1 MQNRWHSATAE
12 THTTPLELRIY
23 TSRLLGADSRLVL
36 HGGGNT
42 SVKIREANLYGELED
57 ILYIKG
63 SGHDLG
69 TIDARGFA
77 PVRLNELQRMAELPT
92 LSDAAMVNAMR
103 CAMTDSTAPT
113 PSVEAILHAI
123 IPATFV
129 DHTHADAVLTILDTP
144 HAAQYVA
151 ELYGDRMLVVPYVMP
166 GFALARHCALQ
177 LAAEMKPHHEGLI
190 LLNHG
195 IFTWGDDAQT
205 SYERMIAFVDMAEQ
219 FVAQRISTSQYAPA
233 PAPVPARAD
242 RSNLRQAVAQAM
254 GAPVVLVP
262 RHDDMTA
269 AFVARPDLADIAQRG
284 CVTPDHIIR
293 TRQIPL
299 VGRDVAGYVARYQ
312 TWFEQQQA
320 QTTTTLTM
328 LDPAPRI
335 ILDPEL
341 GMLTVGRRV
350 RDARIAADVYH
361 HSMPVMLAA
370 EQLGGY
376 QPLGDRD
383 LFEVEYWELEQVKLK
398 LAGNPPRFSGEV
410 ALVTGAASGIGRACV
425 EALLSQGAAVVAID
439 INPDLSTVYQR
450 PDVLNVVC
458 DISDEQ
464 AVRDAI
470 DQGVI
475 AFGGIDILVLN
486 AGIFP
491 KSRTIGE
498 LPGDEWRRTMAINL
512 DANVTILRE
521 CYPLLRQAYN
531 GGRVVIIGSKNV
543 PAPGPGAA
551 AYSASKAAMTQL
563 ARVAAL
569 EWGSEQ
575 IRVNVVHPNQV
586 FDTGIWSNDIL
597 QSRAANYGVSVEE
610 YKKSNLLR
618 TTITSHD
625 VAKMVCELCGDVF
638 ARTTGAQ
645 IPIDGGNDRVI

>member
-1 MQNRWHSATAE
+1 MHNRWNDATANQCA
-12 THTTPLELRIY
+12 TPLDLRIY
-23 TSRLLGADSRLVL
+23 TSRLLGADPALVL

-42 SVKIREANLYGELED
+42 SVKIVAQNLFGDNET

-69 TIDARGFA
+69 TIDRRGFA
-77 PVRLNELQRMAELPT
+77 PCRIEPLVRMGQLAE

-103 CAMTDSTAPT
+103 CALTDSSAPT

-123 IPATFV
+123 IPYTYV

-144 HAAQYVA
+144 RASEYIHQ
-151 ELYGDRMLVVPYVMP
+151 LYGDKFLVVPYVMP
-166 GFALARHCALQ
+166 GFALARHCAQQ
-177 LAAEMKPHHEGLI
+177 LASQLQPHHEGLI

-195 IFTWGDDAQT
+195 IFTWGDDART
-205 SYERMIAFVDMAEQ
+205 SYDRMIHYVDVAEQ
-219 FVAQRISTSQYAPA
+219 FVAQQIHPA
-233 PAPVPARAD
+233 TPTLFTPPVARQARAQ
-242 RSNLRQAVAQAM
+242 LRHDIAQAL
-254 GAPVVLVP
+254 GAAVVLMP
-262 RHDDMTA
+262 QTDAAGA
-269 AFVARPDLADIAQRG
+269 AFVARSDLASIAQRG

-299 VGRDVAGYVARYQ
+299 VGRDMADYVARYHA
-312 TWFEQQQA
+312 WFRQYSA
-320 QTTTTLTM
+320 DSPVPLTM

-335 ILDPEL
+335 VLDPEL
-341 GMLTVGRRV
+341 GVLSVGRRV
-350 RDARIAADVYH
+350 REALIAGDVYRQ
-361 HSMPVMLAA
+361 SIPVIVNA
-370 EQLGGY
+370 EALGGY
-376 QPLGDRD
+376 KPLPDAD
-383 LFEVEYWELEQVKLK
+383 LFAVEYWELEQAKLK
-398 LAGNPPRFSGEV
+398 LLGQAPPLSGQV

-425 EALLSQGAAVVAID
+425 EALLAQGAAVIALD
-439 INPDLSTVYQR
+439 INPRLADVFAR
-450 PDVLNVVC
+450 PDVCAIVC

-464 AVRDAI
+464 AIGEAI
-470 DQGVI
+470 DQGVQ

-491 KSRTIGE
+491 KSRLINA
-498 LPGDEWRRTMAINL
+498 LPSDEWRRTMAINL
-512 DANVTILRE
+512 DANMVLMRE
-521 CYPLLRQAYN
+521 CQPLLALAHD

-551 AYSASKAAMTQL
+551 AYSASKAAITQL

-569 EWGSEQ
+569 EWGEAG

-586 FDTGIWSNDIL
+586 FDTGIWSDDVL
-597 QSRAANYGVSVEE
+597 ASRAANYGMSIDD
-610 YKKSNLLR
+610 YKKNNILH

-625 VAKMVCELCGDVF
+625 VAKLVVALCGDVF

>member
-1 MQNRWHSATAE
+1 MQNRWRDAE
-12 THTTPLELRIY
+12 AAACTTPLELRIY
-23 TSRLLGADSRLVL
+23 TSRLLGADPHLVL

-42 SVKIREANLYGELED
+42 SVKVTTTNLYGEHED
-57 ILYIKG
+57 ILSIKG

-77 PVRLNELQRMAELPT
+77 PVRLRELQRMAQLPH
-92 LSDAAMVNAMR
+92 LSDADMVNAMR
-103 CAMTDSTAPT
+103 CAMTDSSAPT

-144 HAAQYVA
+144 DA
-151 ELYGDRMLVVPYVMP
+151 EHIVRQLYGEHYVVVPYVMP
-166 GFALARHCALQ
+166 GFALARQCALQ
-177 LAAEMKPHHEGLI
+177 LATELKPHHHGLI

-205 SYERMIAFVDMAEQ
+205 SYARMIAGVSLAEEY
-219 FVAQRISTSQYAPA
+219 VAKHITPVPLPPA
-233 PAPVPARAD
+233 PAMVTARQERAQ
-242 RSNLRQAVAQAM
+242 LRHAIAQTI
-254 GAPVVLVP
+254 GAPVVLMP
-262 RHDDMTA
+262 RHDDHTA

-299 VGRDVAGYVARYQ
+299 VGRDVAAYAERYRQWFATYESSVA
-312 TWFEQQQA
+312 A
-320 QTTTTLTM
+320 PLTM

-335 ILDPEL
+335 VLDPEL

-350 RDARIAADVYH
+350 RDALIAGDVYR
-361 HSMPVMLAA
+361 HSIPVITAA

-376 QPLGDRD
+376 TPLGDVD
-383 LFEVEYWELEQVKLK
+383 LFAIEYWELEQAK
-398 LAGNPPRFSGEV
+398 LALAGKPPRFSGEI

-425 EALLSQGAAVVAID
+425 ERLLAQGAAVIALD
-439 INPDLSTVYQR
+439 INPDLPTIFAR
-450 PDVLNVVC
+450 PDVCTVVC
-458 DISDEQ
+458 DISDD
-464 AVRDAI
+464 AALSAAI
-470 DQGVI
+470 DRGVC
-475 AFGGIDILVLN
+475 AFGGLDMLVLN

-491 KSRTIGE
+491 KSRSINA
-498 LPGDEWRRTMAINL
+498 LPSEEWRRTMAINL
-512 DANVTILRE
+512 DANLSIMRE
-521 CYPLLRQAYN
+521 AHPLLARAPA

-551 AYSASKAAMTQL
+551 AYSASKAAITQL

-569 EWGSEQ
+569 EWGTDQ

-597 QSRAANYGVSVEE
+597 QSRAANYGLSVEE
-610 YKKSNLLR
+610 YKKNNLLH

-625 VAKMVCELCGDVF
+625 VAALVCELCGDVF

>member
-1 MQNRWHSATAE
+1 MHSRWNDSDTLQL
-12 THTTPLELRIY
+12 TTLLDLRIY
-23 TSRLLGADSRLVL
+23 TSRLLGADTALVL

-42 SVKIREANLYGELED
+42 SVKVAHTNLFGDEEQ

-69 TIDARGFA
+69 TIDRRGFA
-77 PVRLNELQRMAELPT
+77 PVRLNELVRMAQLPT
-92 LSDAAMVNAMR
+92 LSDADMVNAMR
-103 CAMTDSTAPT
+103 CAMIDSSAPT

-144 HAAQYVA
+144 HAQQYVN
-151 ELYGDRMLVVPYVMP
+151 EIYGDRMLVIPYVMP
-166 GFALARHCALQ
+166 GFALARQCAIQ
-177 LAAEMKPHHEGLI
+177 LATELKPHHEGLI

-195 IFTWGDDAQT
+195 IFTWGDDART
-205 SYERMIAFVDMAEQ
+205 SYERMIHYVDLAEQ
-219 FVAQRISTSQYAPA
+219 FVNARVNRH
-233 PAPVPARAD
+233 VPASQPLPAMRQERAE
-242 RSNLRQAVAQAM
+242 LRAAISQVM
-254 GAPVVLVP
+254 GAPVVTIP
-262 RHDDMTA
+262 RHTDTTA
-269 AFVARPDLADIAQRG
+269 AFVTRPDLTDIAQRG

-299 VGRDVAGYVARYQ
+299 VGRDVTAYVNRYHQ
-312 TWFEQQQA
+312 WFETYKSTVA
-320 QTTTTLTM
+320 APLTM

-335 ILDPEL
+335 VLDPEL

-350 RDARIAADVYH
+350 REAVIAADVYGQ
-361 HSMPVMLAA
+361 SIPVITAA

-376 QPLGDRD
+376 TPLGDVD
-383 LFEVEYWELEQVKLK
+383 LFAIEYWELEQVKLK
-398 LAGNPPRFSGEV
+398 LLGTPPRLSGEI

-425 EALLSQGAAVVAID
+425 EALLAQGAAVIALD
-439 INPDLSTVYQR
+439 INPNLPTIFNR
-450 PDVLNVVC
+450 PDVCSIVC

-464 AVRDAI
+464 ALIAAVDT
-470 DQGVI
+470 GVK

-491 KSRTIGE
+491 KSRNISAM
-498 LPGDEWRRTMAINL
+498 PSAEWRQTMAINL
-512 DANVTILRE
+512 DANVVLMRE
-521 CYPLLRQAYN
+521 CHGMLKLAPK
-531 GGRVVIIGSKNV
+531 GGRVVVIGSKNV

-551 AYSASKAAMTQL
+551 AYSASKAAITQL
-563 ARVAAL
+563 SRVAAL
-569 EWGSEQ
+569 EWGNDN

-586 FDTGIWSNDIL
+586 FDTGIWSDDVLTN
-597 QSRAANYGVSVEE
+597 RAASYGLSIDE
-610 YKKSNLLR
+610 YKKNNILH

-625 VAKMVCELCGDVF
+625 VARLVVELCGDVF

>member
-1 MQNRWHSATAE
+1 MHNRWNDATAMQCA
-12 THTTPLELRIY
+12 TPLDLRIY
-23 TSRLLGADSRLVL
+23 TSRLLGADPALVL

-42 SVKIREANLYGELED
+42 SVKITAQNLFGDSET

-69 TIDARGFA
+69 TIDRRGFA
-77 PVRLNELQRMAELPT
+77 PCRLDPLVRMGQLPE

-103 CAMTDSTAPT
+103 CALTDSSAPT

-123 IPATFV
+123 IPYTYV

-144 HAAQYVA
+144 QANEYIQQ
-151 ELYGDRMLVVPYVMP
+151 LYGDKFLVVPYVMP

-177 LAAEMKPHHEGLI
+177 LASQLQPHHEGLI

-195 IFTWGDDAQT
+195 IFTWGDDAKT
-205 SYERMIAFVDMAEQ
+205 SYDRMIHYVNVAEQ
-219 FVAQRISTSQYAPA
+219 FVSQQIHPATATVFAP
-233 PAPVPARAD
+233 PVARQARAQ
-242 RSNLRQAVAQAM
+242 LRHDIAQAL
-254 GAPVVLVP
+254 GAAVVLIP
-262 RHDDMTA
+262 QTDAAGA
-269 AFVARPDLADIAQRG
+269 AFVSRPDLASIAQRG

-299 VGRDVAGYVARYQ
+299 VGRDVAAYVARYQ
-312 TWFEQQQA
+312 TWFGQYSA
-320 QTTTTLTM
+320 DATTPLTM

-335 ILDPEL
+335 VLDPEL
-341 GMLTVGRRV
+341 GVLSVGRRV
-350 RDARIAADVYH
+350 REALIGGDVYRQ
-361 HSMPVMLAA
+361 SIPVIVNA
-370 EQLGGY
+370 EALGGY
-376 QPLGDRD
+376 TPLPDAD
-383 LFEVEYWELEQVKLK
+383 LFAVEYWELEQVKLK
-398 LAGNPPRFSGEV
+398 LLGHAPPLSGQV

-425 EALLSQGAAVVAID
+425 EALLAQGAAVIALD
-439 INPDLSTVYQR
+439 INPRLTEVFAR
-450 PDVLNVVC
+450 PDVCTIIC
-458 DISDEQ
+458 DISNEQ
-464 AVRDAI
+464 AIGAAI
-470 DQGVI
+470 DQGVQ

-491 KSRTIGE
+491 KSRLINA
-498 LPGDEWRRTMAINL
+498 LPSDEWRRTMAINL
-512 DANVTILRE
+512 DANMVLMRE
-521 CYPLLRQAYN
+521 CQPLLALAHD

-551 AYSASKAAMTQL
+551 AYSASKAAITQL

-569 EWGSEQ
+569 EWGEAG

-586 FDTGIWSNDIL
+586 FDTGIWSDDVL
-597 QSRAANYGVSVEE
+597 ASRAANYGMSIDD
-610 YKKSNLLR
+610 YKKNNILH

-625 VAKMVCELCGDVF
+625 VAKLVVALCSDVF

>member
-1 MQNRWHSATAE
+1 MHNRWNDTTANQCV
-12 THTTPLELRIY
+12 TPLDLRIY
-23 TSRLLGADSRLVL
+23 TSRLLGADPALVL

-42 SVKIREANLYGELED
+42 SVKIAAQNLFGDTET

-69 TIDARGFA
+69 TIDRRGFA
-77 PVRLNELQRMAELPT
+77 PCRLDPLVRMGQLPE

-103 CAMTDSTAPT
+103 CALTDSSAPT

-123 IPATFV
+123 IPYTYV

-144 HAAQYVA
+144 RASAYIQQ
-151 ELYGDRMLVVPYVMP
+151 LYGDKLLVVPYVMP

-177 LAAEMKPHHEGLI
+177 LASQLQPHHEGLI

-195 IFTWGDDAQT
+195 IFTWGDDAKT
-205 SYERMIAFVDMAEQ
+205 SYDRMIHYVNVAEQ
-219 FVAQRISTSQYAPA
+219 FVAQQIHPTTPTGFT
-233 PAPVPARAD
+233 PPVTRQTRAQ
-242 RSNLRQAVAQAM
+242 L
-254 GAPVVLVP
+254 
-262 RHDDMTA
+262 RHDIASALGAAVVVMPQTDAAGA
-269 AFVARPDLADIAQRG
+269 AFVSRPDLASIAQRG

-299 VGRDVAGYVARYQ
+299 VGRDVAAYVAHYQ
-312 TWFEQQQA
+312 AWFTQYSA
-320 QTTTTLTM
+320 DATPPLTM

-335 ILDPEL
+335 VLDPEL
-341 GMLTVGRRV
+341 GVLSVGRRV
-350 RDARIAADVYH
+350 REALIAGDVYRQ
-361 HSMPVMLAA
+361 SIPVIVNA
-370 EQLGGY
+370 EALGGY
-376 QPLGDRD
+376 TPLPDAD
-383 LFEVEYWELEQVKLK
+383 LFAIEYWELEQVKLK
-398 LAGNPPRFSGEV
+398 LLGQAPPLSGQV

-425 EALLSQGAAVVAID
+425 EALLAQGAAVIALD
-439 INPDLSTVYQR
+439 INPRLTEVFAR
-450 PDVLNVVC
+450 PDVCAIIC

-464 AVRDAI
+464 AIGAAI
-470 DQGVI
+470 DHGVQ

-491 KSRTIGE
+491 KSRLINAQ
-498 LPGDEWRRTMAINL
+498 PSDEWRRTMAINL
-512 DANVTILRE
+512 DANVVLMRE
-521 CYPLLRQAYN
+521 CQPLLALAHD

-551 AYSASKAAMTQL
+551 AYSASKAAITQL

-569 EWGSEQ
+569 EWGEAG

-586 FDTGIWSNDIL
+586 FDTGIWSDDVL
-597 QSRAANYGVSVEE
+597 ASRAANYGMSIDD
-610 YKKSNLLR
+610 YKKNNILH

-625 VAKMVCELCGDVF
+625 VAKLVVALCGDIF